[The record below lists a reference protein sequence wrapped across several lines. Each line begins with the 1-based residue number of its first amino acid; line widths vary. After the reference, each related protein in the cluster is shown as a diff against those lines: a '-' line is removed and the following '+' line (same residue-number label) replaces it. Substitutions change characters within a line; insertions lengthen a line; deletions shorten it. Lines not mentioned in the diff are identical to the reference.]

1 MSGNILFILIMQFL
15 REWFI
20 LSGELSIPPPV
31 VEDHSK
37 TSPSKKSR
45 SLASNIIRYLIL
57 ISISLAILFLL
68 FWAIMHA
75 LWSSAFSSGCWGFP
89 GEDCS

>member
-1 MSGNILFILIMQFL
+1 M
-15 REWFI
+15 
-20 LSGELSIPPPV
+20 SGELSIPPPG

-68 FWAIMHA
+68 FSEEGIC
-75 LWSSAFSSGCWGFP
+75 WSIAFSSGCWGFP

>member
-1 MSGNILFILIMQFL
+1 MSGNILFISIMRIL
-15 REWFI
+15 RWWFF
-20 LSGELSIPPPV
+20 LSGELSIPPPG
-31 VEDHSK
+31 VEDQPK

-68 FWAIMHA
+68 FSEDGIC
-75 LWSSAFSSGCWGFP
+75 LSIAFSSGCWGFP